1 MKCIFLF
8 VLIKVSSDCGT
19 CATLK
24 FKQSHQI
31 DGLGPAKLTV
41 YPTLASIRSK
51 EAYKQI
57 FHIKSF
63 NTTQFGQ
70 PNMLENTGTITIL
83 VCIYPYQYQVAVF
96 LPFSVADSQVVS
108 MWPLVNLC
116 PCHFECNST
125 TTTEIDVSTTTSIPI
140 STTSLLIKN
149 TTEYSSTS
157 VSGKHNTSTENSSEA
172 SIASY
177 SATASTKSEKTTETS
192 KSSSTATVQSSTG
205 MYSTVVL
212 RCI

>member
-1 MKCIFLF
+1 MFTIGKFSVKTKCIFLF

-70 PNMLENTGTITIL
+70 PNMLENTGTIAIL
-83 VCIYPYQYQVAVF
+83 VCIY
-96 LPFSVADSQVVS
+96 
-108 MWPLVNLC
+108 LC
-116 PCHFECNST
+116 Y
-125 TTTEIDVSTTTSIPI
+125 
-140 STTSLLIKN
+140 LLL
-149 TTEYSSTS
+149 S
-157 VSGKHNTSTENSSEA
+157 VSSCC
-172 SIASY
+172 I
-177 SATASTKSEKTTETS
+177 SAFFCCRFPSGFHVAFS
-192 KSSSTATVQSSTG
+192 
-205 MYSTVVL
+205 
-212 RCI
+212 

>member
-1 MKCIFLF
+1 M
-8 VLIKVSSDCGT
+8 SSDCGT

-83 VCIYPYQYQVAVF
+83 VCIYFYQYQVAVF

-140 STTSLLIKN
+140 TTSLLIKN

-157 VSGKHNTSTENSSEA
+157 VSEKHYTSTENSSEA
-172 SIASY
+172 SIAS
-177 SATASTKSEKTTETS
+177 SPATASTKSEKTTETS
-192 KSSSTATVQSSTG
+192 KSSIATVQSSTG
-205 MYSTVVL
+205 MYSTVGL
-212 RCI
+212 

>member
-1 MKCIFLF
+1 MNTNHQLVSTPTSISLDFFSGFDFVSLTNSDDKEFWHVTTIDHLLAIHVNKVSLCERKNVHNWPIFRETKSISLF

-70 PNMLENTGTITIL
+70 PTMLKKTGKIKIL
-83 VCIYPYQYQVAVF
+83 VAFAFQCYQVTVF
-96 LPFSVADSQVVS
+96 LPFLLQIPR
-108 MWPLVNLC
+108 WF
-116 PCHFECNST
+116 PCG
-125 TTTEIDVSTTTSIPI
+125 
-140 STTSLLIKN
+140 L
-149 TTEYSSTS
+149 
-157 VSGKHNTSTENSSEA
+157 
-172 SIASY
+172 
-177 SATASTKSEKTTETS
+177 
-192 KSSSTATVQSSTG
+192 
-205 MYSTVVL
+205 
-212 RCI
+212 